1 MVGGGQAV
9 TTLSSLFTTEFTNK
23 WANIWWNR
31 GGGGTYA
38 PLTPLF
44 HRPCYDVALSLN
56 PNLAVEKISIHIS
69 YFFMTLIGERENT
82 CYTCWKH
89 KL

>member
-1 MVGGGQAV
+1 MVHC
-9 TTLSSLFTTEFTNK
+9 
-23 WANIWWNR
+23 R
-31 GGGGTYA
+31 GGGTNA

-69 YFFMTLIGERENT
+69 YFFMTLIGEREKIHATPVGNT
-82 CYTCWKH
+82 SCDG
-89 KL
+89 